1 MAIFPDI
8 QKFQNDKNMKKSI
21 LLLSLLFIVLGCPKI
36 DDNSVENGSAGRK
49 VRSICFY
56 WYAKSYEYEFNY
68 DKLGRL
74 SGISAFF
81 EGNEEFQLTY
91 TYGNNEIQ
99 IIDLCDN
106 EYSVLYKI
114 NSRGLVN
121 SKIVQSDDSSR
132 EELFYYSPEGK
143 ITEIN
148 NFGWDETYTYS
159 WQDGNMVGNSIIYD
173 EKVYACALDYT
184 QYTDKSNLDIM
195 SVVHYHFY
203 FGDVIPLHLIDKSM
217 FNLFASRNLPANFY
231 GLDDDIYYKFT
242 YQFDSLGYLTD
253 IYMNVEDEP
262 VEIKIKYN

>member
-49 VRSICFY
+49 VRSICY
-56 WYAKSYEYEFNY
+56 NTPDESYEYEFKY
-68 DKLGRL
+68 DKSGHL
-74 SGISAFF
+74 SGISTFF
-81 EGNEEFQLTY
+81 DGYEELRLTY
-91 TYGNNEIQ
+91 TYGNDEIQ
-99 IIDLCDN
+99 IIDLCEND
-106 EYSVLYKI
+106 YPVLYKI

-121 SKIVQSDDSSR
+121 SKIVQSDDSSP
-132 EELFYYSPEGK
+132 EELFFYNPEGR
-143 ITEIN
+143 IIERN
-148 NFGWDETYTYS
+148 NLDWGETYTYS
-159 WQDGNMVGNSIIYD
+159 WKDGNMVGISIR
-173 EKVYACALDYT
+173 EGEHEYAFTFDYT

-195 SVVHYHFY
+195 SVVHYTHL
-203 FGDVIPLHLIDKSM
+203 GTVTPIHLIDKSM
-217 FNLFASRNLPANFY
+217 FTAFASRNLPANFY
-231 GLDDDIYYKFT
+231 AADGNVYKFT